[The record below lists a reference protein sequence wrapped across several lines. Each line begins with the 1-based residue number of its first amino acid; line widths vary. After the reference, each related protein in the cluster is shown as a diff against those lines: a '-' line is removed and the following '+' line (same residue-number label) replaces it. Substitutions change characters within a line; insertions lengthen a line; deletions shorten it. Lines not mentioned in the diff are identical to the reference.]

1 MDCARP
7 ITASSPKDEIAALE
21 DEEDMKETVSII
33 AIVANAI
40 LAAGKISVGVLTGS
54 ALILAEGLHSLS
66 DIFASAVGYAGIKIS
81 QRPSDKEHPYGHY
94 KFEVLAGL
102 IITIVLLGAGVSAIY
117 EAYRGFIKPKELE
130 FSAIAFA
137 VMITSAVVN
146 EVMARVKISYG
157 KKENSISLISDGTHS
172 RVDVYA
178 SLGVIGG
185 LVVARYWIYADAL
198 FAFVIGIYIIK
209 ESFSL
214 GREAVDSLLDVSAGP
229 DIEERIGSIVK
240 ERGIEMD
247 SLRTQKKGS
256 AITANLEIELPSNLR
271 IEEATRIS
279 EGLREGLMKGIEALS
294 YVAIQI
300 KSHEVETGFYRP
312 AFGKG
317 FGWQRRGKFK
327 EEFEK
332 AEGGGPGGWCVC
344 PKCGYR
350 TPHQTGVPCST
361 LQCPNCKIKLERTQ

>member
-1 MDCARP
+1 
-7 ITASSPKDEIAALE
+7 
-21 DEEDMKETVSII
+21 MKETISII
-33 AIVANAI
+33 AVIVNAL
-40 LAAGKISVGVLTGS
+40 LAAGKIFVGILTGS

-66 DIFASAVGYAGIKIS
+66 DVFASAVGYAGIKIS
-81 QRPSDKEHPYGHY
+81 QQPSDKEHPYGHY
-94 KFEVLAGL
+94 KYEVLAGL
-102 IITIVLLGAGVSAIY
+102 IITIVLFGAGVSAIY
-117 EAYRGFIKPKELE
+117 EAYRGFIKPEALA

-137 VMITSAVVN
+137 VMIASAIVN
-146 EVMARVKISYG
+146 EVMARVKIYYG

-185 LVVARYWIYADAL
+185 LVVARYWIFADAL
-198 FAFVIGIYIIK
+198 FAFLIGIYIVK

-214 GREAVDSLLDVSAGP
+214 GKEAVDSLLDVSAGP
-229 DIEERIGSIVK
+229 EIDDKIAAIVQ

-247 SLRTQKKGS
+247 SLKTQKKGS
-256 AITANLEIELPSNLR
+256 AVTANLEIELPSNLR
-271 IEEATRIS
+271 IEEATKIS
-279 EGLREGLMKGIEALS
+279 ESLREGLMKRIEALS

-327 EEFEK
+327 EELEK

-344 PKCGYR
+344 PECGYR
-350 TPHQTGVPCST
+350 IPHQTGVPCST
-361 LQCPNCKIKLERTQ
+361 LQCPNCKSKLERT